1 MRHRFNV
8 NRRSIFVKLVLV
20 FLLILLPVFTVG
32 WFNNDFA
39 SRSVA
44 SEIASSM
51 ESKVEFYMKL
61 LEVDLSKIIQFQR
74 QYVNDSDLLELS
86 GGWEFMSYPERTY
99 ASERLQRRL
108 LLLQSSS
115 LYIKGVAV
123 MLPAMGRVVS
133 AYSSF
138 EELDHNL
145 VQGLLRTNGA
155 QISHFTYWQDRLYI
169 TMPAPGWSYRDKED
183 PIYLLAVELDL
194 SRVQEL
200 LKQMN
205 TNEAG
210 YARLASETNGWSISS
225 SEQDPASDEHG
236 LVSIETHSTELNLTL
251 SAYVPETI
259 AYAKLKQLKQWYWLL
274 LMLTVA
280 AIVGFALWIHRNI
293 HNPLNKLVRA
303 FRHLEEGNLNI
314 AVKHEAHDEFRY
326 VFAQFNGTVGK
337 LGVLIK
343 DVYEQKYR
351 AQLSELRQLQAQINP
366 HFLYNAFFNLQ
377 LMAKLRDNDNI
388 ERFTSYLSDYF
399 MYITRNASA
408 EVMLAEEVTHAQK
421 YAQIQSFRF
430 KGRIAVR
437 FGELPAASQAI
448 KVPRLIMQPILEN
461 AYKYGLEP
469 KKSQGLL
476 QVEFQQEREM
486 LLIVIEDNGEVLS
499 DERLAETAF
508 NLKHVLLDTETTGM
522 INVSRRL
529 QLQLGEEAGLEVS
542 RSEWGG
548 MKVVMKLPLLPT
560 AVIGRD
566 ENVTEKRE
574 DGEDVPTIDRR

>member
-1 MRHRFNV
+1 MRHRFNL

-51 ESKVEFYMKL
+51 ESKVGFYMKL

-86 GGWEFMSYPERTY
+86 GGWEFMTYPERTY

-123 MLPAMGRVVS
+123 MLPTMGRVVS

-138 EELDHNL
+138 EELDRNL

-155 QISHFTYWQDRLYI
+155 QISHFTYWQDRLFI
-169 TMPAPGWSYRDKED
+169 TLPAPGWSYRDKED
-183 PIYLLAVELDL
+183 PLYLLAVELDIP
-194 SRVQEL
+194 RMREM

-210 YARLASETNGWSISS
+210 YARLASENNSWTISS
-225 SEQDPASDEHG
+225 SEQAQASDEHG

-274 LMLTVA
+274 LLLTVA
-280 AIVGFALWIHRNI
+280 AIVGFALWIRRNI

-326 VFAQFNGTVGK
+326 VFTQFNSTVVK
-337 LGVLIK
+337 LDLLIK

-408 EVMLAEEVTHAQK
+408 EVTLAEEVTHAQK

-437 FGELPAASQAI
+437 FGELPAAYHSI

-476 QVEFQQEREM
+476 QVEFRQERESLM
-486 LLIVIEDNGEVLS
+486 IVIEDNGEALS
-499 DERLAETAF
+499 DERLAEMAF
-508 NLKHVLLDTETTGM
+508 SLRHVHLDTETTGM

-529 QLQLGEEAGLEVS
+529 QLLLGEEAGLEVG

-548 MKVVMKLPLLPT
+548 MKVVIKLPVPVT
-560 AVIGRD
+560 AAIDR
-566 ENVTEKRE
+566 ENTDKRE
-574 DGEDVPTIDRR
+574 DGEDVPTIDRG